1 MRDALSLLDQV
12 LAFGAG
18 RVREEETRA
27 LLGTLDRRHVE
38 AMLEALADGDG
49 ARLLGCVAQLDE
61 RAPDYGQALGEFA
74 AALQRMA
81 ILQAIPDVVAD
92 DDAER
97 DAVLAALAG
106 RFSPEDLQLY
116 YQVAIMGRRD
126 LDYAPDARA
135 GFEMCLLRM
144 LAFQPA
150 GADRPAAATPPRV
163 PLARPS
169 ATPSAV
175 PTVVPAAAAEDWSA
189 ILSALNL
196 SGMAAQLAAHCT
208 LEQLGA
214 TQVRLRL
221 DAQGEMFR
229 RPQVEQRLSEALSKH
244 FGRTLR
250 LEIQVG
256 EAPLEDT
263 PARRQA
269 RAEDERQRAAQDAIE
284 SDPNVRAL
292 RDMFGATVLPGSIKP
307 IG

>member
-1 MRDALSLLDQV
+1 
-12 LAFGAG
+12 
-18 RVREEETRA
+18 VREEETRA

-81 ILQAIPDVVAD
+81 ILQAIPDAVAD

-106 RFSPEDLQLY
+106 RFSPEDLQLH

-150 GADRPAAATPPRV
+150 GTGRPAAATPP
-163 PLARPS
+163 PAPHARPS
-169 ATPSAV
+169 ATPRPVPVASPATVPGATPAAV
-175 PTVVPAAAAEDWSA
+175 PTAAREDWSA
-189 ILSALNL
+189 ILAALGL
-196 SGMAAQLAAHCT
+196 SGMAAQLAAHCS

-214 TQVRLRL
+214 TQIRLRL

-229 RPQVEQRLSEALSKH
+229 RPQVEQRLAEALSKH

-256 EAPLEDT
+256 DAPLEDT

-269 RAEDERQRAAQDAIE
+269 RAEDERQRAAQAAIE

-292 RDMFGATVLPGSIKP
+292 QDMFGATVQPGSIKP

>member
-1 MRDALSLLDQV
+1 MSALPIT
-12 LAFGAG
+12 A
-18 RVREEETRA
+18 
-27 LLGTLDRRHVE
+27 RRW
-38 AMLEALADGDG
+38 A
-49 ARLLGCVAQLDE
+49 
-61 RAPDYGQALGEFA
+61 EFA

-150 GADRPAAATPPRV
+150 GGGPPAAATPPRA

-169 ATPSAV
+169 ATPKTVPSAAPAAV
-175 PTVVPAAAAEDWSA
+175 PATAAAAVAPRDVSAAGADDWPA
-189 ILSALNL
+189 ILAALNL
-196 SGMAAQLAAHCT
+196 NGVAAQLAAHCT
-208 LEQLGA
+208 LEQLGV
-214 TQVRLRL
+214 TQLRLRL
-221 DAQGEMFR
+221 DAQGETYR
-229 RPQVEQRLSEALSKH
+229 RPQVEQRLAEALSKH
-244 FGRTLR
+244 FGRPLR

-256 EAPLEDT
+256 ETPVEDT

-269 RAEDERQRAAQDAIE
+269 RVEDERQRAAQDAIE

-292 RDMFGATVLPGSIKP
+292 RDMFGATVQPGSIKP